1 VSCPSCGRADVDL
14 VKLAKEVEDE
24 FKGLNE
30 EIHIAVMGCEVN
42 GPGEARAADIGVAG
56 GRGIG
61 LIFKNGDV
69 IRKVPEKEI
78 VQAMR
83 EEVDKFI
90 AEREA
95 AKTAAVEAE

>member
-1 VSCPSCGRADVDL
+1 MSCPSCGRADVDL

-42 GPGEARAADIGVAG
+42 LPARRARRISVSPAVG
-56 GRGIG
+56 GSGSFSRTGM
-61 LIFKNGDV
+61 

-90 AEREA
+90 AERKA
-95 AKTAAVEAE
+95 AKAAAVEAQ